1 MKLRNII
8 LTLIVIAL
16 VAGGLYWAF
25 RPQPIGVDAA
35 SIATGTLV
43 VTVDDEGVAK
53 IRDTYKV
60 STPIGGDVQRIPFTV
75 GDLIS
80 EGDVV
85 ATILPQL
92 SGFLDER
99 ARAEAEAAVRAAEA
113 AVASAR
119 AEVAGATTALEYQQN
134 EVERTSTL
142 RERGIVTDQAA
153 ERVKFE
159 LENRQTLLDNA
170 EATLELRLRQLE
182 QAEVRLLEPDNL
194 DRRTIRYDI
203 RAPATGQV
211 LEIDNESA
219 RSLPIGAHLLTI
231 GDPGN
236 LYIEVD
242 LVSTDAVKV
251 VTGAPATITGWGQ
264 ETPLEAV
271 VRRIE
276 PIGFTKVSAL
286 GIEEQRVRVH
296 LDITSDPELWQTLGH
311 LYRVFVQIE
320 TGRYEDSLLVPTS
333 ALFRQDD
340 DWAAYTIDGE
350 VAKLNILQLG
360 ARDAGFAVVEEGLA
374 AGDQVIVHPS
384 DTITDGGLVI
394 DRALLE

>member
-8 LTLIVIAL
+8 LTLIVIVL
-16 VAGGLYWAF
+16 VGGGLYWAF
-25 RPQPIGVDAA
+25 RPQPIGVDT
-35 SIATGTLV
+35 ATISMGTLV

-53 IRDTYKV
+53 IKETYKI
-60 STPIGGDVQRIPFTV
+60 STPIGGDVQRIPYTV
-75 GDLIS
+75 GDIVN
-80 EGDVV
+80 EGEVV

-99 ARAEAEAAVRAAEA
+99 SRAEAEAAVRAAEA

-119 AEVAGATTALEYQQN
+119 SEVTGARTSVEFQQN
-134 EVERTSTL
+134 ELDRTSAL

-153 ERVKFE
+153 ELVKFE
-159 LENRQTLLDNA
+159 LERRQTLLENA
-170 EATLELRLRQLE
+170 EATLELRNRQLE
-182 QAEVRLLEPDNL
+182 QAEVRLLEPDSI
-194 DRRTIRYDI
+194 DRRTNRYDI
-203 RAPATGQV
+203 KAPATGQV

-219 RSLPIGAHLLTI
+219 RSLPAGSHLLTI
-231 GDPGN
+231 GDPGD

-251 VTGAPATITGWGQ
+251 TQGAPATITGWGQ
-264 ETPLEAV
+264 DAQLAAV

-296 LDITSDPELWQTLGH
+296 LDLTSDRELWQSLGH

-320 TGRYEDSLLVPTS
+320 TARHDDSVLVPTS
-333 ALFRQDD
+333 ALFRHDD
-340 DWAAYTIDGE
+340 DWAAYTISGE
-350 VAKLNILQLG
+350 VAKMNILKLG
-360 ARDAGFAVVEEGLA
+360 ARDAGFAVVEDGLA
-374 AGDQVIVHPS
+374 EGDQVIVHPS